1 MFVPLWRSTSQLLL
15 QIQPMLEPEPEDEG
29 GPAASN
35 AAKVVRT
42 VLASRLR
49 R

>member
-1 MFVPLWRSTSQLLL
+1 PLWRSTNQLLL
-15 QIQPMLEPEPEDEG
+15 QIQRVLEPEPEDEG
-29 GPAASN
+29 GSAASN
-35 AAKVVRT
+35 VAKVVRT